1 MYYLLIVLF
10 FTGCN
15 LVEVDV
21 HQSARLV
28 ETKDG
33 KVNLTR
39 GDDVKSD
46 EEETVLD
53 IPLH

>member
-1 MYYLLIVLF
+1 MS
-10 FTGCN
+10 
-15 LVEVDV
+15 VDV

-33 KVNLTR
+33 KVSLIR
-39 GDDVKSD
+39 GDDVRLA